1 MPQYIPL
8 FRIDVP
14 LFSESIQ
21 FGAKTTKTEPD
32 DKVKLRKIFRLP
44 CLPPSQHLGSR
55 KILKVFMICNNVD
68 GIGQTFQVVLLNLES
83 FKDSKQFL
91 VIHVI
96 VQLHHSESVEVKGHW
111 MNFIFF
117 VTNGKDCSKS
127 IVQSISFHDELNIKN
142 PISKN
147 RGESECFFERI
158 ESITP
163 GEVELPKDVLLD
175 ETCQWNDNVQIIED
189 EPAIKISK
197 T

>member
-1 MPQYIPL
+1 M
-8 FRIDVP
+8 
-14 LFSESIQ
+14 
-21 FGAKTTKTEPD
+21 
-32 DKVKLRKIFRLP
+32 LP
-44 CLPPSQHLGSR
+44 
-55 KILKVFMICNNVD
+55 V
-68 GIGQTFQVVLLNLES
+68 LES
-83 FKDSKQFL
+83 FKDGKQFL
-91 VIHVI
+91 VMCIVI
-96 VQLHHSESVEVKGHW
+96 QLCRSESAGVKGHQ

-117 VTNGKDCSKS
+117 ITNGKDCSKS

-142 PISKN
+142 PMSKN

-163 GEVELPKDVLLD
+163 GEVELSKDVLLD